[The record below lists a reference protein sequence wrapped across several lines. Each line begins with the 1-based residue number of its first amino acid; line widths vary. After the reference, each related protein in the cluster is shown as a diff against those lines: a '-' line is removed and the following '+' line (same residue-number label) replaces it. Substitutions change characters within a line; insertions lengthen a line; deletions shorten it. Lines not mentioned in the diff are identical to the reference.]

1 MGENQYA
8 KNHRLSLDNR
18 KKAVIYGITE
28 VGSFD
33 TDEVVL
39 VTEAGVL
46 TVKGKDLHVIRL
58 EVDKGELEMAGTIDS
73 MVYSENHNVKKTA
86 LGILG
91 RMFK

>member
-8 KNHRLSLDNR
+8 KNHKLSLDNR
-18 KKAVIYGITE
+18 KKAAIYGINN
-28 VGSFD
+28 VDSFD

-39 VTEAGVL
+39 VTEAGIL
-46 TVKGKDLHVIRL
+46 TIKGKDLHVIRL
-58 EVDKGELEMAGTIDS
+58 DVDKGELEMAGTVDS

-91 RMFK
+91 RLFK

>member
-86 LGILG
+86 RGILG
-91 RMFK
+91 RMLK

>member
-1 MGENQYA
+1 M
-8 KNHRLSLDNR
+8 R
-18 KKAVIYGITE
+18 KITDFHWITE
-28 VGSFD
+28 KSCHIRNNQVGSFD

-86 LGILG
+86 PGILG